1 MEEYKIN
8 ENKILEEL
16 SEVTTAKRVARMVS
30 FLKYRHSSI
39 EHITKVHSFEAS
51 S

>member
-30 FLKYRHSSI
+30 N
-39 EHITKVHSFEAS
+39 
-51 S
+51 